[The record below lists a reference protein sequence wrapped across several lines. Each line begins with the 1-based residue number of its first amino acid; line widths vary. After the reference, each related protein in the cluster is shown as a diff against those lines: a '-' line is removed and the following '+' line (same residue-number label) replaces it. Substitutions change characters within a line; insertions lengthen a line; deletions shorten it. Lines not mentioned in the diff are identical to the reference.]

1 MRPYILAWIS
11 LSLGLI
17 LAACQTSQ
25 SRQAQLAAICS
36 DPVNRQPNTFYWAEC
51 QSLYPSTDRQLQKD
65 YALGAP
71 TGD

>member
-1 MRPYILAWIS
+1 MRTYILVGIA
-11 LSLGLI
+11 LSFGLI

-25 SRQAQLAAICS
+25 SRQAQLATICAE
-36 DPVNRQPNTFYWAEC
+36 PVNRQPNSFYWAEC